1 METYVFPWLC
11 RCSSLDTGNCGLREE
26 AESLARALQERASLE
41 EQEVGKR
48 LDSKRLD
55 IDRKRPGSRVTLVLS
70 CRGRT
75 SASGNCW
82 RTTSSRWRNT
92 RH

>member
-26 AESLARALQERASLE
+26 AESLARALQERTSLE
-41 EQEVGKR
+41 EQEVGQGLGR
-48 LDSKRLD
+48 L
-55 IDRKRPGSRVTLVLS
+55 GSRVTLLFS

-75 SASGNCW
+75 SASGNYW